1 MVSAGPTPEYGV
13 CIHGAAFHVGRI
25 RYIGSKARIVDQILD
40 AAGAPTSGRFVDVF
54 CGTGTVSRAA
64 AIAGWKV
71 LANDHLLSASVATH
85 AQLLDRAKVSFERLG
100 GYQTAID
107 QLNGLRPRKG
117 FFFREYSPSG
127 RSRTGETRQYFT
139 VDNASRIDAIRTAIE
154 HWHDEDLLNLHEYRL
169 LLTDLMEAANRV
181 ANIAGTYGC
190 FLRRWTAGSDR
201 PLVLTPRH
209 FLPHSVPFEVS
220 TLDAF
225 ELNASPADLVYMD
238 PPYTKRQYASYYHIL
253 ETIAHG
259 DEPRVVGVSG
269 LRPWESKASL
279 FCYKRKALPALLLLC
294 SRLKA
299 HRFLISYNSQGH
311 IPIKDMTQGL
321 QDIGKVTVHELAVIG
336 RYRPNVAAT
345 GNGSSVTEY
354 LVDVSRAPV
363 APTTMNVR
371 PPRVTTSLRK
381 ARCEVST

>member
-1 MVSAGPTPEYGV
+1 MS
-13 CIHGAAFHVGRI
+13 RI

-64 AIAGWKV
+64 ALAGWRV

-85 AQLLDRAKVSFERLG
+85 AQLLNRSKVPFERLG

-107 QLNGLRPRKG
+107 QLNALRPRKG

-127 RSRTGETRQYFT
+127 RSRTGESRQYFT
-139 VDNASRIDAIRTAIE
+139 VDNASRIDAIRAAIE
-154 HWHDEDLLNLHEYRL
+154 LWHEEELLNPHEYRL
-169 LLTDLMEAANRV
+169 LLADLMDAANRV

-190 FLRRWTAGSDR
+190 FLRRWTTGSDR
-201 PLVLTPRH
+201 PLVLSPRR
-209 FLPHSVPFEVS
+209 FVPHSVPFEVS

-225 ELNASPADLVYMD
+225 ELNVSPSDLVYMD

-253 ETIAHG
+253 ETISHG

-279 FCYKRKALPALLLLC
+279 FCYKRKALPALLSLC
-294 SRLKA
+294 DRLRA
-299 HRFLISYNSQGH
+299 HRLLISYNCQGH
-311 IPIKDMTQGL
+311 IPIKDMTRGL
-321 QDIGKVTVHELAVIG
+321 GDIGKLTVHEIAVIG
-336 RYRPNVAAT
+336 RYRPNVTAT

-354 LVDVSRAPV
+354 LFEVERAPV
-363 APTTMNVR
+363 ARTKMSDR
-371 PPRVTTSLRK
+371 PPRVAPSLRE